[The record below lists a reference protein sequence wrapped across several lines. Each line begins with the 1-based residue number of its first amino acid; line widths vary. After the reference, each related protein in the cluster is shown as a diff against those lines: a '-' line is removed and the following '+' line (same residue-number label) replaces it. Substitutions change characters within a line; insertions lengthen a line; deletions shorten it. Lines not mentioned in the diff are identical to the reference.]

1 MAITFDTQEL
11 VNELKQNG
19 FTQEQSEA
27 AIRALK
33 KAQAELAS
41 KQDIVSVQR
50 DIENLRV
57 DTQRNIE
64 NLRLEI
70 RQDMA
75 MLGKDLTIRLGAM
88 MAVAIGIVAVLVKL
102 L

>member
-1 MAITFDTQEL
+1 MTITFDTQEL

-27 AIRALK
+27 AIRAIK
-33 KAQAELAS
+33 KAQTELAS
-41 KQDIVSVQR
+41 KQDIAAVHREISSVRQ
-50 DIENLRV
+50 EV
-57 DTQRNIE
+57 E

-70 RQDMA
+70 KQDMVI
-75 MLGKDLTIRLGAM
+75 LSKDLTIRLGTM
-88 MAVAIGIVAVLVKL
+88 MAVAISIVAVLVKL